1 MLFRS
6 RYNVYRLAID
16 VTLVF
21 AVLDGLAA
29 AGVKFAALHGFLSA
43 YVPFYD
49 IGMGWFVPAL
59 AAALLGWIIDALHG
73 AHARDAVTAE

>member
-1 MLFRS
+1 MRKWGIDHHERS
-6 RYNVYRLAID
+6 
-16 VTLVF
+16 
-21 AVLDGLAA
+21 GA
-29 AGVKFAALHGFLSA
+29 AGVKFAALQSIFSA

-59 AAALLGWIIDALHG
+59 AAAVLGWVVDSLRG